1 MSCWR
6 EIMRMNQDRERVRD
20 LAKKAARLTGDTYI
34 LYQDERT
41 KEFRFCPEQD
51 AKDRKIIEII
61 I

>member
-41 KEFRFCPEQD
+41 KEFRFCQEQD
-51 AKDRKIIEII
+51 AKNRKILEII

>member
-41 KEFRFCPEQD
+41 KEFRFCTEQD
-51 AKDRKIIEII
+51 AKDRKILEII